1 MYCSELVW
9 ECYLTGSKIE
19 HLFTARP
26 MNFRTADGRLPQF
39 WIDHFAAMDQ
49 PIPEGVPGT
58 NPQDMSREKFL
69 KIVYRYWQ

>member
-9 ECYLTGSKIE
+9 ECYLTGPKSE

-39 WIDHFAAMDQ
+39 WIDHFAAMDE

>member
-1 MYCSELVW
+1 MYCSELGW
-9 ECYLTGSKIE
+9 ECYLTGSKNE

-58 NPQDMSREKFL
+58 NPQDMSREKIL
-69 KIVYRYWQ
+69 KI